1 MNIALVGDSHTQVVW
16 PLLASLLESM
26 GHRIVLQRSQP
37 GWDVKSYQ
45 KEGILGGQLAA
56 VHPDLVIYGL
66 GGNNFELSDAY
77 NARIAYIRSITP
89 NALLW
94 VGPAHAKDPSVAH
107 RHDWTA
113 DYLKSNVS
121 PFLDIRPY
129 TQTGHRSDGVHFEPA
144 TYRNWARIVADKV
157 AGLGGAIRCTG
168 KSNRLPA
175 KSTKTHRDRLLY
187 WAVAGITVGAIA
199 FAALRRH

>member
-16 PLLASLLESM
+16 PLLASMLESQ
-26 GHRIVLQRSQP
+26 GHHIVLQRSQP

-45 KEGILGGQLAA
+45 KEGILGGQLASSR
-56 VHPDLVIYGL
+56 PDLVIYGL

-77 NARIAYIRSITP
+77 GARVAYIRSVTP
-89 NALLW
+89 RDFLW
-94 VGPAHAKDPSVAH
+94 VGPAHAKDASVAT

-121 PFLDIRPY
+121 SFLDMRPY

-157 AGLGGAIRCTG
+157 AGMDRVKGVG
-168 KSNRLPA
+168 KSRLPA
-175 KSTKTHRDRLLY
+175 KSPKTHRDRLLY
-187 WAVAGITVGAIA
+187 WAVAGITIGALA
-199 FAALRRH
+199 FTAIRKH